1 MQSRNRSIDRSQPSF
16 TRSLSKRLTQS
27 MDRGLASQTMP
38 NDATPGSVQSAA
50 FNHFNRM
57 KPHMSISNLQ
67 QQQQQQN
74 QQQHQNQQQSNLNYD
89 LRELSQEDLDG
100 ADYDVNDNNANQIIM
115 NTNPVIS
122 PRRSQQQQQQQDDAA
137 TPIATSSGGGGG
149 FRTGAVN
156 LQPKT
161 NPNFSNRSTTFN
173 QNQFNP
179 NNNNNNNNARR
190 IPFENV
196 NQQQQQDFDQ
206 LDEYYTVRVYFN

>member
-67 QQQQQQN
+67 QQQQQQ
-74 QQQHQNQQQSNLNYD
+74 HQNQQQSNLNYD

-100 ADYDVNDNNANQIIM
+100 ADYDVNDNNARQIIM

-122 PRRSQQQQQQQDDAA
+122 PRRSQQQQQQQDGA
-137 TPIATSSGGGGG
+137 TTISTSSGGGG

-161 NPNFSNRSTTFN
+161 NPNLSNRSTTFN

-179 NNNNNNNNARR
+179 NNNNNNNVRR

-196 NQQQQQDFDQ
+196 NQQQQQQDFDQ
-206 LDEYYTVRVYFN
+206 LDEYYTVRVNFY

>member
-67 QQQQQQN
+67 QQQQQQ
-74 QQQHQNQQQSNLNYD
+74 QQHQNQQQSNLNYD

-100 ADYDVNDNNANQIIM
+100 ADYDVNDNNARQIIM

-122 PRRSQQQQQQQDDAA
+122 PRRSQQQQDGAA
-137 TPIATSSGGGGG
+137 TIATSSGGGSGG

-161 NPNFSNRSTTFN
+161 NPNFSNRSTAFN
-173 QNQFNP
+173 QSQFNP
-179 NNNNNNNNARR
+179 NNNNINSNNNVRR

-196 NQQQQQDFDQ
+196 NQQQQDFDQ
-206 LDEYYTVRVYFN
+206 LDEYYTVSVYFY